1 MPFGRAAQ
9 VETPLLRAS
18 FAPAMAKITALTGFP
33 EWLPEQRLVEQRLL
47 DVVRRKFELF
57 GFTPLETR
65 AVEPLDVLLKKGAS
79 DKEIYVLKRLH
90 AEDAEDAELGL
101 HFDLTVPFARY
112 VSQHRGTLAFPFK
125 RYQIQKVW
133 RGERPQQGR
142 YREFYQADI
151 DVIGDGDLPVHFDA
165 EMALLLHEVV
175 SSLPIPKIQLRIN
188 NRKVL
193 EGFYRALGLTNITE
207 VLRSVDK
214 LDKIGEE
221 GVKKALLAE
230 NGLSES
236 QADACLALARIRGPG
251 AEAVAQVRALG
262 QSHPLFAQAPEGAL
276 RLLDQ
281 GLEELEA
288 VMSMLR
294 DLPPDAAIADLHIA
308 RGLDY
313 YTGTVYEGV
322 LLEHP
327 QLGAVCSGG
336 RYDNLASDDKVKL
349 PGVGVSLGISRILGL
364 LFSKNTIVAS
374 RPTPTVV
381 LISLASEADRAR
393 AYAAAKELR
402 ARNIA
407 TEVFHAPLKFGKQIR
422 YAERKGIPYVLFLGE
437 SQVEVR
443 DIRSGEQTAIEL
455 AQWSPPAHELE
466 IQVLSGG
473 APAPT

>member
-1 MPFGRAAQ
+1 
-9 VETPLLRAS
+9 
-18 FAPAMAKITALTGFP
+18 MAKITALTGFP

-47 DVVRRKFELF
+47 DLVRRKFELF

-90 AEDAEDAELGL
+90 AEETEDAELGL

-151 DVIGDGDLPVHFDA
+151 DVIGDGELPVRFDA

-193 EGFYRALGLTNITE
+193 EGFYRALGLTNIID

-214 LDKIGEE
+214 LDKIGED
-221 GVKKALLAE
+221 GVKKALISE
-230 NGLSES
+230 NGLDEK

-251 AEAVAQVRALG
+251 SEAVAQVRALG
-262 QSHPLFAQAPEGAL
+262 QSHPL
-276 RLLDQ
+276 LDQ
-281 GLEELEA
+281 GLEELAA
-288 VMSMLR
+288 VMNMLR
-294 DLPPDAAIADLHIA
+294 DLPPEAAIADLHIA

-364 LFSKNTIVAS
+364 LFAKNSIVAS
-374 RPTPTVV
+374 RATPTLV
-381 LISLASEADRAR
+381 LISLASEEDRAR
-393 AYAAAKELR
+393 AYAAAKDLR
-402 ARNIA
+402 SRNIA

-437 SQVEVR
+437 NQVEVR
-443 DIRSGEQTAIEL
+443 DIRSGQQTAIEL
-455 AQWSPPAHELE
+455 AQWSPPAEELE

-473 APAPT
+473 AGAPT